1 MKQVMLEESGAI
13 IYVEEFDKGLD
24 KGEKLHL
31 HLPTIGLKHETVLP
45 VIYQEQ
51 LSNGTIY
58 FKTDDIAELTICLDA
73 RILNNRAVSIY
84 DSDDE
89 YPIEWYSIKEMPF
102 DRSFFK
108 VGHAYLV
115 RKNRGGNL
123 SPMLLHSMDFK
134 TLCFMDSCGEKE
146 IITCDRYKNMKKSY
160 WFAALMDSDHWTGEL
175 KFTTGDNV

>member
-1 MKQVMLEESGAI
+1 MKQVMVEESGVM
-13 IYVEEFDKGLD
+13 IYVEEFDKRLT

-31 HLPTIGLKHETVLP
+31 HLPTIGLKHETVIP
-45 VIYQEQ
+45 VRYHEQ
-51 LSNGTIY
+51 LSNGAIY
-58 FKTDDIAELTICLDA
+58 FKTDDLALLSICLDA

-89 YPIEWYSIKEMPF
+89 SPIEWFSIEEMPF

-123 SPMLLHSMDFK
+123 SPMLLSSMDFK
-134 TLCFMDSCGEKE
+134 TLCFIDSCGEKE
-146 IITCDRYKNMKKSY
+146 IIPCDRYKTMKKPY
-160 WFAALMDSDHWTGEL
+160 WFEALMKEDCWTGE
-175 KFTTGDNV
+175 F